1 MTQEAPSSPS
11 ATAGFAHIERKRL
24 YIAIWITL
32 LCLTALTTAV
42 AYVDLGG
49 AWNTVVALLIA
60 VGKASIVVLF
70 FMHVRHVIE
79 RMIRVVIV
87 AAIFFLALLI
97 IITVADIATRG
108 MLSSP
113 HWLTPSFFLW

>member
-11 ATAGFAHIERKRL
+11 ATAGFGHIEHKRV
-24 YIAIWITL
+24 YIAIWISL
-32 LCLTALTTAV
+32 LCLTVLTTGV
-42 AYVDLGG
+42 AYFDLGG

-60 VGKASIVVLF
+60 VFKASLVVLF

-87 AAIFFLALLI
+87 AAVLFLALLI
-97 IITVADIATRG
+97 IVTIADIATRG

-113 HWLTPSFFLW
+113 HWLIPSLLLW